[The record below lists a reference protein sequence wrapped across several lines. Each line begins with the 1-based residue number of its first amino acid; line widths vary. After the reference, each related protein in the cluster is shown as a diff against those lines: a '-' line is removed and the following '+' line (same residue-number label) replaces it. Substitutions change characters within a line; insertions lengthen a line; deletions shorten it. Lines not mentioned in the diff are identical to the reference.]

1 MTEAEAVEHDRKQV
15 IDKSTNGV
23 DYILSWITLRLNK
36 MGFEVKRKYIIEG
49 EGGVHHTLDLLA
61 LASPIPGLEIRIGFV
76 VHREILTINDV
87 ERFIAWRNELPVDK
101 IALIVLSD
109 IDPEAYELAKHYGI
123 DIIRPVEEL
132 KLDLSKAKSY
142 KFFSEEYFK
151 PKINVNDAI
160 ELMKKGHSI
169 LRRRRKISSCALVY
183 LPLIVIEAQISE
195 TDPFKTETR
204 LVNTKL
210 VFDGVQGYLV
220 TREGETIGI
229 DEVLGK
235 FSDLSE
241 EAINILRV
249 ISKEGTATLND
260 IEEAVGVLGE
270 KLRAILGRLAEKSLI
285 DLFGD
290 MAEIR
295 YSILAKTFDPLE
307 LVHTIRAEILKG
319 VPDKSRGIIVLEPKA
334 FISKFIELVEALNG
348 HIEKVTIVYYP
359 LYVGLLEENNGK
371 QQKLVIIDGL
381 TGVESKSL
389 YKILGEIEIL
399 RTIENESISIGECGR
414 YHR

>member
-1 MTEAEAVEHDRKQV
+1 MTEAEAVKHSEEQV
-15 IDKSTNGV
+15 VDKSTNGV
-23 DYILSWITLRLNK
+23 DYILSWIALRLNK

-61 LASPIPGLEIRIGFV
+61 SASPIPGLEIRIGFV
-76 VHREILTINDV
+76 VHRGILTVNDV

-101 IALIVLSD
+101 IALITLSD
-109 IDPEAYELAKHYGI
+109 IEPEAYELAKHYGI

-132 KLDLSKAKSY
+132 KLDLSKVKSY
-142 KFFSEEYFK
+142 RFFVEEYFE
-151 PKINVNDAI
+151 PKVSVKDAI
-160 ELMKKGHSI
+160 ELMKKAGHSI
-169 LRRRRKISSCALVY
+169 LRRRRKITSCALVY
-183 LPLIVIEAQISE
+183 LPLIVVEAQISE
-195 TDPFKTETR
+195 TDPLKTETR
-204 LVNTKL
+204 LVSTKL

-220 TREGETIGI
+220 IREGETIGI

-260 IEEAVGVLGE
+260 VEETVGVLGE

-295 YSILAKTFDPLE
+295 YSIISKAFDPLE
-307 LVHTIRAEILKG
+307 LAHMVKTEIVKG
-319 VPDKSRGIIVLEPKA
+319 VPDKSKGVVVLEPKA

-348 HIEKVTIVYYP
+348 HIERVTITYYP

-389 YKILGEIEIL
+389 YKVLGEIEIL
-399 RTIENESISIGECGR
+399 RTIESESIDIGECGK
-414 YHR
+414 Y